1 MKTLLALKLHA
12 TVSQVVGQPVPLFES
27 RKSSNGFI
35 QLAAIAEAEEFR
47 EIRLKAGEKSLYKEL
62 NRANGIRFPVKVDIA
77 LPAHKILLLIQSEL
91 GGVEYPDGEQYQKH
105 KFAFQQ
111 DKNFVFSHIN
121 RLIRCVIDCQIS
133 LEDSITTRNALELA
147 RSFGA
152 KVWDN
157 CPLQMKQIDQVG
169 IVAVRKLAAT
179 GITSID
185 ALEATEPHRI
195 DMIMSRNPPF
205 GMKLLARVADFPK
218 LRVNVKLVGKVCFSD
233 LLARWS
239 R

>member
-1 MKTLLALKLHA
+1 M
-12 TVSQVVGQPVPLFES
+12 
-27 RKSSNGFI
+27 
-35 QLAAIAEAEEFR
+35 
-47 EIRLKAGEKSLYKEL
+47 
-62 NRANGIRFPVKVDIA
+62 
-77 LPAHKILLLIQSEL
+77 LIQSEL

-133 LEDSITTRNALELA
+133 LGDSITARNALELA

-169 IVAVRKLAAT
+169 IVAVRKLAAA

-185 ALEATEPHRI
+185 ALEATEPHCI

-218 LRVNVKLVGKVCFSD
+218 LRVNVKLAGKVSVSVFF
-233 LLARWS
+233 ARWPC
-239 R
+239 

>member
-1 MKTLLALKLHA
+1 M
-12 TVSQVVGQPVPLFES
+12 F
-27 RKSSNGFI
+27 
-35 QLAAIAEAEEFR
+35 QLSAIAEAEEFR

-62 NRANGIRFPVKVDIA
+62 NRANGIRFPVKVDVA

-111 DKNFVFSHIN
+111 DKNVVFSHIN

-133 LEDSITTRNALELA
+133 REDSIAARNALELA

-169 IVAVRKLAAT
+169 IVAVRKLAAA

-205 GMKLLARVADFPK
+205 GVKLLGRVADFPK
-218 LRVNVKLVGKVCFSD
+218 LRVNVKLVGKVRSLISLGDD
-233 LLARWS
+233 LADGSLGN
-239 R
+239 